1 METTSS
7 LNLYVLLT
15 MLLLACGVA
24 IVTKWIRLP
33 YSIALVIVG
42 LAVGVSHAVPVVTMT
57 PDLIMLVFLPVL
69 LFEAAWHLKFDSI
82 KSCARPVSLLATVG
96 VLISAVVVAAILHY
110 LTGLEFKLALVFGA
124 MISATDP
131 ISVLALFKKL
141 RVEPRLHT
149 LLEGESLLND
159 GTAVVLFRVLLASIL
174 ATGDVSWLKIEVD
187 FLIMAIGGTLIGAA
201 VGNFA
206 SRLTSLFDDHLLE
219 TTLTV
224 LVAYGSYL
232 LAEQMHVSSVISVLV
247 AGFIMGNFGSRK
259 GMSATT
265 RLAVSSFWE
274 YAVFIAESFVF
285 LLIGMQI
292 KFELLAKYAPMIA
305 AGIVAILVARMVVVY
320 GLMLIG
326 SDKKHPVPLSWQH
339 LLFWGG
345 LRGSL
350 CMAMALSLPADF
362 PQREMLVVTTFGVA
376 LFTLLIPGLTM
387 EALVDVLKVSRSK
400 GSRETQLERE
410 IERLDAETANLKNS
424 KKSRQLSKKDCQE
437 KLIEIETMRQESM
450 QLLEL
455 LQSGQ
460 GGDDG
465 ERLRIETALIRA
477 QRECLGQLLKEDN
490 SKPEILQEFRE
501 SLDSRY
507 LEIRS

>member
-7 LNLYVLLT
+7 LNLNVLLT
-15 MLLLACGVA
+15 MLFLASGVA
-24 IVTKWIRLP
+24 IVTKWVRLP

-42 LAVGVSHAVPVVTMT
+42 LAVGVSHAVPIVTMT

-96 VLISAVVVAAILHY
+96 VLISAVVVAGILHY
-110 LTGLEFKLALVFGA
+110 LTGLEFKLALLFGA

-131 ISVLALFKKL
+131 ISVLALFKKM
-141 RVEPRLHT
+141 RVDPRLYT

-174 ATGDVSWLKIEVD
+174 ATGDASWLKIEID
-187 FLIMAIGGTLIGAA
+187 FLIMALGGTLIGAA

-206 SRLTSLFDDHLLE
+206 SRLTALFDDHLLE

-247 AGFIMGNFGSRK
+247 AGFVMGNFGSRK
-259 GMSATT
+259 SMSATT

-274 YAVFIAESFVF
+274 YAAFIAESFVF

-292 KFELLAKYAPMIA
+292 KFELLAKYSPMIA
-305 AGIVAILVARMVVVY
+305 AGIVAILIARMVVVY

-326 SDKKHPVPLSWQH
+326 SDKKNQ
-339 LLFWGG
+339 
-345 LRGSL
+345 
-350 CMAMALSLPADF
+350 
-362 PQREMLVVTTFGVA
+362 
-376 LFTLLIPGLTM
+376 
-387 EALVDVLKVSRSK
+387 
-400 GSRETQLERE
+400 
-410 IERLDAETANLKNS
+410 
-424 KKSRQLSKKDCQE
+424 
-437 KLIEIETMRQESM
+437 
-450 QLLEL
+450 
-455 LQSGQ
+455 
-460 GGDDG
+460 
-465 ERLRIETALIRA
+465 
-477 QRECLGQLLKEDN
+477 CL
-490 SKPEILQEFRE
+490 
-501 SLDSRY
+501 
-507 LEIRS
+507 